1 MPTHNPPTPAPR
13 GRNPNDPVDAAT
25 PQQGYEAS
33 DVSATGIAVFLASL
47 MAFVVVF
54 FVFCWGMGSVINNQ
68 LVKRDGPPNKWND
81 LEHGGPSVPKNMA
94 SNPAMEQQQLQ
105 QLTQRFPTPRLETD
119 DGNQDLADLH
129 VRESLLLD
137 HYSWIDRSQGK
148 VRIPIE
154 RAMELLVTQ
163 HALSV
168 LPGVQPGHLPTYDET
183 PEGAPMDTASSDIVL
198 PPAPLTN
205 GFAATGYEQEIS
217 TMRKAPEVAEGSKH
231 Q

>member
-1 MPTHNPPTPAPR
+1 MSTHNAPS
-13 GRNPNDPVDAAT
+13 GNSNEPNPNNPVSAST

-47 MAFVVVF
+47 MAFVAVF
-54 FVFCWGMGSVINNQ
+54 FVFCYGMGSVINNQ
-68 LVKRDGPPNKWND
+68 LVKRDGPSNKWNT
-81 LEHGGPSVPKNMA
+81 LEYGSGQVPKNMA
-94 SNPAMEQQQLQ
+94 SSPALEQQQLLE
-105 QLTQRFPTPRLETD
+105 LTRKFPTPRLETD

-154 RAMELLVTQ
+154 RAMELIAQ
-163 HALSV
+163 HG
-168 LPGVQPGHLPTYDET
+168 LPVIPGAQPGHLPTYGET
-183 PEGAPMDTASSDIVL
+183 PEGAPMDTANSDIVL

-205 GFAATGYEQEIS
+205 GFAPTGYEQDLVNI
-217 TMRKAPEVAEGSKH
+217 RKAPEVAESGKH